1 MECEIMLTG
10 IGGQGIQLAAQI
22 LARAAVHEGLQ
33 VMFLGTYGGT
43 MRGGQTDAT
52 LVVADERIL
61 APPLVSHVGSA
72 LAMHH
77 AFFAPIETK
86 LRAGAVVLI
95 NESVFEGDIAGRDL
109 RVLRVPATAMA
120 ADLGHPLGACMVLI
134 GAFAAATELVGI
146 ESLLGGM
153 RESIPSYRRQ
163 NLDANEKA
171 LREGY
176 GQLEAGV
183 ASLRAAGGR
192 A

>member
-1 MECEIMLTG
+1 VEREIMMTG
-10 IGGQGIQLAAQI
+10 IGGQGVQLAAQI

-33 VMFLGTYGGT
+33 VMVLGTYGGT
-43 MRGGQTDAT
+43 MRGGNTDAT

-77 AFFAPIETK
+77 AFWGPIEKK
-86 LRAGAVVLI
+86 LRPGAVVVL
-95 NESVFEGDIAGRDL
+95 NEGVFETEVEGQDL
-109 RVLRVPATAMA
+109 CVLRVPATALA
-120 ADLGHPLGACMVLI
+120 SDLGHPLGACMILI
-134 GAFAAATELVGI
+134 AAWAAATELVGL
-146 ESLLGGM
+146 ESLLEGM

-171 LREGY
+171 LSEGY
-176 GQLEAGV
+176 AQLARGS
-183 ASLRAAGGR
+183 ASLRAGGEG